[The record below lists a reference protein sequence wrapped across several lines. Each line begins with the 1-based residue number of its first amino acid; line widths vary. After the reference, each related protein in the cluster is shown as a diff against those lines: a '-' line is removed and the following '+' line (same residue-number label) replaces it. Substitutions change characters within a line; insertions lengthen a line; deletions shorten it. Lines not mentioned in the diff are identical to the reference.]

1 MSRFT
6 SVSLKTD
13 CLHARG
19 DIPCKPH
26 KLHGVRCDDCSY
38 YQQRSGRILIIKL
51 GATGD
56 VIRTSVLLK
65 PLRERYPNHEI
76 WWLTQTPEVV
86 PSSVEKRLHYTA
98 DNVLTVQHVPF
109 DVAINLDK
117 DLHAC
122 ALMSSINAKE
132 HFGFT
137 LVDGLPGP
145 VNELAQHKFITG
157 VFDDVNKA
165 NTVSYP
171 QEIIE
176 LCGLTYQRQEYV
188 MDAPSPSPLTIP
200 EGRGSVVGL
209 NTGCG
214 DRWIAREWPIESWI
228 SLIEMLKGAGH
239 RVLLLGGPAEHERNV
254 MLKERT
260 GALYEGTFPLA
271 VFPSIVNT
279 CDVVVT
285 AVTMALHV
293 AIALKKRVVLMNNI
307 FNKHE
312 FELYGRGVLIEPE
325 KTCTCFFQ
333 HDCTNP
339 EYRCMNYLRPETIF
353 NAVVQHENVQE

>member
-6 SVSLKTD
+6 SPSLKTD

-26 KLHGVRCDDCSY
+26 KHHGVHCDDCSY
-38 YQQRSGRILIIKL
+38 YRQRKGRILIIKL

-56 VIRTSVLLK
+56 VIRTTVILE
-65 PLRERYPNHEI
+65 PLREKYPDHEI
-76 WWLTQTPEVV
+76 WWLTQSPEVV
-86 PSSVEKRLHYTA
+86 PSSVDRRLRFTPENILA
-98 DNVLTVQHVPF
+98 VTSVPF
-109 DVAINLDK
+109 DVVINLDK
-117 DLHAC
+117 DLPAC
-122 ALMSSINAKE
+122 ALMTQVSGSTRY
-132 HFGFT
+132 GFT
-137 LVDGLPGP
+137 LVDGIPGP
-145 VNELAQHKFITG
+145 VNDLARHKFTTG
-157 VFDDVNKA
+157 IFDDINKA
-165 NTVSYP
+165 NTISYP
-171 QEIIE
+171 QEIVE
-176 LCGLTYQRQEYV
+176 LCGLEYTGQEYV
-188 MDAPSPSPLTIP
+188 MDAPGLSPLTIP
-200 EGRGSVVGL
+200 SGTGLVVGL

-214 DRWIAREWPIESWI
+214 DRWIAREWPIDYWVR
-228 SLIEMLKGAGH
+228 LIELLKGAGH
-239 RVLLLGGPAEHERNV
+239 RVVLLGGPAEHERNV
-254 MLKERT
+254 MLQQQT
-260 GALYEGTFPLA
+260 GATYGGTFPLG
-271 VFPSIVNT
+271 VFPAIVAQ

-339 EYRCMNYLRPETIF
+339 DYRCMNHLLPETIYK
-353 NAVVQHENVQE
+353 AVVQE

>member
-1 MSRFT
+1 MSRL
-6 SVSLKTD
+6 SSQSLRAD
-13 CLHARG
+13 CIHARG

-26 KLHGVRCDDCSY
+26 KHHGVHCDDCSHY
-38 YQQRSGRILIIKL
+38 RQRKGRVLIIKL

-56 VIRTSVLLK
+56 VIRTTVILQ
-65 PLRERYPNHEI
+65 PLREKYPDHEI
-76 WWLTQTPEVV
+76 WWLTLSPEVV
-86 PSSVEKRLHYTA
+86 PSSVEKRLRYSPE
-98 DNVLTVQHVPF
+98 NVLTIQQVPF
-109 DVAINLDK
+109 DVVINLDK

-122 ALMSSINAKE
+122 ALMSTISAPQTY
-132 HFGFT
+132 GFT
-137 LVDGLPGP
+137 LVDGLPSP
-145 VNELAQHKFITG
+145 VNALAQHKFITG
-157 VFDDVNKA
+157 IFDDVNKA

-176 LCGLTYQRQEYV
+176 LCGLTYSGQEYV
-188 MDAPSPSPLTIP
+188 MDAPGPSPLTIP
-200 EGRGSVVGL
+200 DGTGLVVGL

-214 DRWIAREWPIESWI
+214 DRWIAREWPIDSWI

-239 RVLLLGGPAEHERNV
+239 RVVLLGGPAEHERNV
-254 MLKERT
+254 MLQQRT
-260 GALYEGTFPLA
+260 GATYEGTFPLG
-271 VFPSIVNT
+271 VFPAIVNA

-339 EYRCMNYLRPETIF
+339 EYRCMNHLRPETIF
-353 NAVVQHENVQE
+353 AAVVQE